1 MCKVSICTHS
11 AFQTPADNATIACHI
26 LQFQMNMGIYREN
39 TEEAK
44 LCSVHVIPSM
54 NFKESK
60 HKPTK
65 ILQQGDFGVQVSAAK
80 KQTTGVANPYNYH
93 VRHKT

>member
-1 MCKVSICTHS
+1 
-11 AFQTPADNATIACHI
+11 
-26 LQFQMNMGIYREN
+26 MNMGIYREN
-39 TEEAK
+39 TEAAK

-65 ILQQGDFGVQVSAAK
+65 ILQQEILVFRCLQQK
-80 KQTTGVANPYNYH
+80 NKQLGWPTHTITMSDTKREAIFFCWQLILPILIGYFFF
-93 VRHKT
+93 